1 MIWQIV
7 SKRRNDESNENDCIC
22 QIKKTSPKIR
32 IIRKLI
38 STNVPILS
46 SALVSQVLIIM
57 KYVQLRLL

>member
-1 MIWQIV
+1 MINPMKMIV
-7 SKRRNDESNENDCIC
+7 FAKL
-22 QIKKTSPKIR
+22 KKTSPKIR

-46 SALVSQVLIIM
+46 TALVSQVLIIM